1 MTTEMTKLVSKQPL
15 EVTTLPSHMC
25 VYIFILSM
33 RVDKTQIVF
42 FFFSLYP
49 KTRARTL
56 AAISLMLLLIQK
68 RP

>member
-33 RVDKTQIVF
+33 KVDKTQILF
-42 FFFSLYP
+42 FFLPYP

-56 AAISLMLLLIQK
+56 AAINLMLLPIQK

>member
-1 MTTEMTKLVSKQPL
+1 MTTEMTKLVSKQPP

-33 RVDKTQIVF
+33 RVDKTQIF

-56 AAISLMLLLIQK
+56 AAISLMLLPIQK